1 MTKEMKAMTL
11 EQLAV
16 ISDAADAIKHS
27 NYIRARE
34 IKIAV
39 ESVIDTIKSIKI
51 EENDGNSF
59 WYNNS

>member
-1 MTKEMKAMTL
+1 MTKEMKALIL

-39 ESVIDTIKSIKI
+39 EQVLDFIKYHNT
-51 EENDGNSF
+51 ED
-59 WYNNS
+59 

>member
-1 MTKEMKAMTL
+1 MTKELKALTL
-11 EQLAV
+11 KQLAI

-39 ESVIDTIKSIKI
+39 ESVIDTVKSIKI
-51 EENDGNSF
+51 EE
-59 WYNNS
+59 

>member
-1 MTKEMKAMTL
+1 MTKEQKANLL

-34 IKIAV
+34 IKIAADSIISTISNFTV
-39 ESVIDTIKSIKI
+39 ED
-51 EENDGNSF
+51 
-59 WYNNS
+59 

>member
-1 MTKEMKAMTL
+1 MTKELKALAL
-11 EQLAV
+11 EQLAI

-39 ESVIDTIKSIKI
+39 ESVIDTVKSIKI
-51 EENDGNSF
+51 ED
-59 WYNNS
+59 